1 MFANNHPFHENFF
14 YHRPCP
20 RGKLPSICTDINFSL
35 LKYRK
40 YQSFHALCFLC
51 FWKASHSI
59 RRQSSLYRRT
69 ESISRDYLVNRRRQ
83 SGYMKAVVRA
93 VLVFQN
99 FCHFVVAKN
108 HSHDPTNS
116 TISFKVPEISL
127 GQKTGQSWIS
137 GSEYHGYQQFST
149 AAYNET
155 EYSFPSF
162 FVHMPVSRFF
172 RNFVARYIFP
182 LEFLSK
188 SRFESRQ
195 ILSQKLPF
203 FARVYIVMS
212 YAEQFA
218 LSTTPR

>member
-93 VLVFQN
+93 
-99 FCHFVVAKN
+99 
-108 HSHDPTNS
+108 
-116 TISFKVPEISL
+116 
-127 GQKTGQSWIS
+127 
-137 GSEYHGYQQFST
+137 GSC
-149 AAYNET
+149 
-155 EYSFPSF
+155 FP
-162 FVHMPVSRFF
+162 
-172 RNFVARYIFP
+172 
-182 LEFLSK
+182 EFLSLRRRQK
-188 SRFESRQ
+188 PFPRSNEFNDFVQSTRDLSRPKDGA
-195 ILSQKLPF
+195 ILDFRFRIPRISTIF
-203 FARVYIVMS
+203 HGRVQRNRIFLLIVLCT
-212 YAEQFA
+212 YAGFVV
-218 LSTTPR
+218 L